1 MFAVGSS
8 AGRSRSERIK
18 RSVNRPR
25 EVSLNL
31 LNHSTTQPI
40 SAMVKV
46 AVAGGTG
53 GLGRYI
59 VEAIL
64 ATGKHK
70 VVILS
75 RSAKAP
81 ISGAEVIAVDYT
93 DPTSL
98 DHALVGV
105 HTVIV
110 CLFDHDPASFIAS
123 QTALLDAAVRSGA
136 KRFAPSEFVIR
147 SLANDP
153 IAIYAPKDVV
163 AEAVKKS
170 GLEYTFFENG
180 VFLNYLGTGTPGLGY
195 MRPLHFIVNL
205 EEWSAKLPEDGKA
218 KIVFTHGEDVGAF
231 VAASLDLQ
239 KWPEVSRMAGDVK
252 SYKEIVELLETVT
265 GTSALDHANFR
276 VLTAISGKKL
286 DVTYIP
292 IADTKKQLV
301 PNPPSVFTNFLGQIL
316 IEIVESGRFH
326 FSDPNLN
333 KLCPEVKPTK
343 VEEFLQKWW
352 GKNE

>member
-1 MFAVGSS
+1 
-8 AGRSRSERIK
+8 
-18 RSVNRPR
+18 
-25 EVSLNL
+25 
-31 LNHSTTQPI
+31 
-40 SAMVKV
+40 MVKV

-252 SYKEIVELLETVT
+252 SYKEIVELLETIT
-265 GTSALDHANFR
+265 
-276 VLTAISGKKL
+276 
-286 DVTYIP
+286 
-292 IADTKKQLV
+292 ADTKKQLV

-333 KLCPEVKPTK
+333 KLCPEVKPTN